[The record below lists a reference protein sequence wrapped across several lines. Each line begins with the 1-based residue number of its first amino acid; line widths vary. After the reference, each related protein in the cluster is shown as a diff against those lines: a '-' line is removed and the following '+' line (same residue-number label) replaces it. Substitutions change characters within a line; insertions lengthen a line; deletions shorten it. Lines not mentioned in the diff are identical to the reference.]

1 MNHRKYLCG
10 LALQTCIVRCARQV
24 LLVTLGWLLVSLA
37 QAAPALDL
45 GGSDPSRLQFDL
57 RSHWQMAR
65 LAGPDRAGSLP
76 LDPQVVWSIPDSQF
90 VAGQQAPMKLRAG
103 ERMVA
108 RLAIQVQGSQNDLLV
123 ELPMPRL
130 DIVHL
135 SYRYDNDGAWV
146 LRVAGDQIPMV
157 DWPFANRHPVFVI
170 HAKPGSLQMVLDIAH
185 QGLVSTPVY
194 LLGDAGFRE
203 ARFDGALRTG
213 ALLGLAVVL
222 SLVGFGAAT
231 VFKRYS
237 FAAVALMT
245 MSVGF
250 AVFCQGGVA
259 GMYMGTHTSWFN
271 DLCKFFSGMLCGAL
285 IPWTIA
291 VVVSQKSYSKLVWWL
306 VLLWMG
312 GGLLAA
318 LTLTSPNSR
327 DAQAAILPMYLV
339 GSLVFAFV
347 IALGSVVRRQAHAH
361 WTVAGVLF
369 YWLGILAPLA
379 AYWGYGDVAQSF
391 VISSV
396 GFMLST
402 LLLLYTLVLQYRQG
416 RLVISRANT
425 SPSRDVLTG
434 LLSRQGFEL
443 LLAKNIRQLTAEK
456 TYAAFFY
463 IAVSDAH
470 TLQERFGDEGFEVG
484 MVQMAAAISS
494 SVSVVDTVGRVAPNA
509 FAVTVVMP
517 RDATLVNGLAQK
529 FLTRAMALASHSAPL
544 ATTTRI
550 AIAWLPVFGSLLPD
564 IERRA
569 LAALRT
575 LETGKRIAWVG
586 GVYAQVDPSQI
597 HGVSGSPSTEPRSGQ
612 TGEDSLPSLPGMI
625 NRLEHDMLGMDS
637 EQLRAKADLPMQ
649 VMPATKQNDSTGK
662 KS

>member
-1 MNHRKYLCG
+1 MSHRKYLCG
-10 LALQTCIVRCARQV
+10 LALQTTIARSARQA
-24 LLVTLGWLLVSLA
+24 LLVTFGWLLVSLA
-37 QAAPALDL
+37 QAAPTLDL
-45 GGSDPSRLQFDL
+45 GGLDPSRLQIDL
-57 RSHWQMAR
+57 RAHWQTAR
-65 LAGPDRAGSLP
+65 LAAQDRAGTVP
-76 LDPQVVWSIPDSQF
+76 IDAQAVWSMPDSQF
-90 VAGQQAPMKLRAG
+90 AAGQQAPVKLRAG
-103 ERMVA
+103 ERLVA
-108 RLAIQVQGSQNDLLV
+108 RLAVKVQASQNDLLV

-146 LRVAGDQIPMV
+146 HRVAGDQIPMV
-157 DWPFANRHPVFVI
+157 DWPFANRHPVFVVQ
-170 HAKPGSLQMVLDIAH
+170 AKPGNLQIVLDVAH

-237 FAAVALMT
+237 FVVVALMT
-245 MSVGF
+245 VSVGF

-259 GMYMGTHTSWFN
+259 GMYMGTQTSWFN
-271 DLCKFFSGMLCGAL
+271 DICKFVSGMLCGAL

-291 VVVSQKSYSKLVWWL
+291 IVVSQKSYSKLVWWL

-312 GGLLAA
+312 GGLLA
-318 LTLTSPNSR
+318 TLSMTWQSSR
-327 DAQAAILPMYLV
+327 DAQAATLPLYLV
-339 GSLVFAFV
+339 GSLVFALA

-361 WTVAGVLF
+361 WTLAGVLF

-391 VISSV
+391 VFSSV
-396 GFMLST
+396 GFVLST

-416 RLVISRANT
+416 RLVTSRANT

-443 LLAKNIRQLTAEK
+443 MLAKNIRQLTTEK

-463 IAVSDAH
+463 IAVSDAK

-509 FAVTVVMP
+509 FAVTVLMP
-517 RDATLVNGLAQK
+517 RDAALANGLAQK
-529 FLTRAMALASHSAPL
+529 FLTHTMALASHSAPL

-550 AIAWLPVFGSLLPD
+550 AIAWLPVFGTLLPD

-569 LAALRT
+569 LSALRT
-575 LETGKRIAWVG
+575 LESGKRIVWVG
-586 GVYAQVDPSQI
+586 GAYAQVDPSQLP
-597 HGVSGSPSTEPRSGQ
+597 GASGSPSTRPSAGQ
-612 TGEDSLPSLPGMI
+612 TADDNLPSLPGMI

-637 EQLRAKADLPMQ
+637 EQLLAKGELRMR
-649 VMPATKQNDSTGK
+649 VMPVTKKNDAMGK
-662 KS
+662 SG